1 MSEHSD
7 AAALDAPRWLRSP
20 LMAALFLGGVA
31 LFAVLLWQVGTVA
44 IAHLLLGIGWR
55 ALLLPLPHAVVVLG
69 ETFGWWLAF
78 APGACPVR
86 FAVLLRFIVAAKA
99 IQTVTPSLSQAGEL
113 LKLYLLRRA
122 GVRTDLAIASVVTA
136 KTTTAAAEI
145 AFIVLGLL
153 ISVGFVV
160 IDPAAVAWP
169 LAGVGVLAL
178 ALGCA
183 LVWQKVGLFR
193 PLVWLGRQ
201 LGPLRGFIDR
211 HGALLSSTDT
221 MIQDYLL
228 RHRWRFASS
237 ALTFFATWAVGAF
250 EAWALLWMLDVPAS
264 GVAALFIQVW
274 LVVVNRLTAFV
285 PGNVGTHEA
294 GALMAFAVLGL
305 PAEAGLAFALLRRA
319 RQLVWI
325 VPGLAFWPSRRRRHS
340 VPAVEGKLGP

>member
-1 MSEHSD
+1 MTEPSD

-20 LMAALFLGGVA
+20 LMGALFLGGVA
-31 LFAVLLWQVGTVA
+31 LVAVLLWQVGTAA
-44 IAHLLLGIGWR
+44 IAHLVLGIGWR
-55 ALLLPLPHAVVVLG
+55 AVLLPLPHAVVVLG

-78 APGACPVR
+78 ARGACP
-86 FAVLLRFIVAAKA
+86 LRFSALFRFTVVAKA
-99 IQTVTPSLSQAGEL
+99 IQTVTPSLSQAGEF

-145 AFIVLGLL
+145 AFIVLGLMA
-153 ISVGFVV
+153 SVGSVV

-178 ALGCA
+178 ALGGA

-201 LGPLRGFIDR
+201 LGALREFVDR
-211 HGALLSSTDT
+211 HGALLSSTDA
-221 MIQDYLL
+221 MIQEYLAQ
-228 RHRWRFASS
+228 HRWRFASS
-237 ALTFFATWAVGAF
+237 GLAFFATWAVGAF
-250 EAWALLWMLDVPAS
+250 EAWTFLWMLDVPAS
-264 GVAALFIQVW
+264 GATALFIQAW

-285 PGNVGTHEA
+285 PANVGTHEA
-294 GALMAFAVLGL
+294 GALMVFAVLGL

-325 VPGLAFWPSRRRRHS
+325 LPGLVLWPSRRRGHPMPL
-340 VPAVEGKLGP
+340 VGDKLGP